1 MKITINQ
8 LRKIIKEEVG
18 KVVEGEFFVPPGKS
32 FVPVKGMSNE
42 DAEAL
47 DNAIEGLRDLMV
59 KVAPEL
65 HDKIR
70 DSIDA
75 LEELR
80 DETDYGT
87 EEEEEPY
94 MDDYTDEESMYESR
108 RRTFRK
114 R

>member
-1 MKITINQ
+1 
-8 LRKIIKEEVG
+8 
-18 KVVEGEFFVPPGKS
+18 
-32 FVPVKGMSNE
+32 MSDA

-47 DNAIEGLRDLMV
+47 DNAIEDLRGLFD

-70 DSIDA
+70 ESIDV

-80 DETDYGT
+80 DEPDFGT

-94 MDDYTDEESMYESR
+94 VDDYTDEESMYESR